1 MPIYIVYLV
10 MNKEVHNDNKTTFRA
25 STRSMWYGDRRRI
38 WRRSYTSP
46 KSTKWTTTC
55 VRFWMWTINLSHKV
69 SSHGDQTI
77 CPEKLLGHG
86 LGQTMKMTHFLTKRK
101 ESNMSETKA
110 LLVCLLAFILG
121 CAAGC
126 SNNRQAVRV
135 QSPVDNLSVD
145 AVLQPPVVRLGEP
158 YKTYRVK

>member
-1 MPIYIVYLV
+1 
-10 MNKEVHNDNKTTFRA
+10 
-25 STRSMWYGDRRRI
+25 
-38 WRRSYTSP
+38 
-46 KSTKWTTTC
+46 
-55 VRFWMWTINLSHKV
+55 
-69 SSHGDQTI
+69 
-77 CPEKLLGHG
+77 
-86 LGQTMKMTHFLTKRK
+86 
-101 ESNMSETKA
+101 MSETKA